1 MKFDIILKI
10 LSFKQRKWNNSPINI
25 DIQNFN
31 KTEHQNS
38 PRAYNSTALREKIR
52 YLVEEKIKILIDLA
66 TNQTYTD
73 RDFRT
78 NKFAEVLDLSLPKF
92 NFNCNSKNY

>member
-25 DIQNFN
+25 NIQNFN

-38 PRAYNSTALREKIR
+38 PRVYNSTALREKIR

-66 TNQTYTD
+66 TNQIYTD

-78 NKFAEVLDLSLPKF
+78 NKFAEVLIT
-92 NFNCNSKNY
+92 